1 MTNPTATTC
10 PKCHGAIDP
19 GERFCRNC
27 GTSLS
32 GEQRAR
38 TTELDL
44 LQQATLGDYEIIR
57 VLGQGGMATVYL
69 AQDLTLD
76 RKVAIKV
83 ISPDVARGAEMIARF
98 RREAKTAAALTHP
111 HIIPI
116 YAVKETQDL
125 DVTFA
130 FHPNNG
136 GPPRRGHSV
145 VHRTKE
151 LTEFT
156 AAAGPA
162 AEAGG

>member
-10 PKCHGAIDP
+10 PKCHGAIEP

-57 VLGQGGMATVYL
+57 LLGQGGMATVYL

-83 ISPDVARGAEMIARF
+83 ISPDVARGANGWTHDLLESRAVSIYGGTTEIQHGIVARQLLGLK
-98 RREAKTAAALTHP
+98 A
-111 HIIPI
+111 
-116 YAVKETQDL
+116 
-125 DVTFA
+125 
-130 FHPNNG
+130 
-136 GPPRRGHSV
+136 
-145 VHRTKE
+145 
-151 LTEFT
+151 
-156 AAAGPA
+156 
-162 AEAGG
+162 